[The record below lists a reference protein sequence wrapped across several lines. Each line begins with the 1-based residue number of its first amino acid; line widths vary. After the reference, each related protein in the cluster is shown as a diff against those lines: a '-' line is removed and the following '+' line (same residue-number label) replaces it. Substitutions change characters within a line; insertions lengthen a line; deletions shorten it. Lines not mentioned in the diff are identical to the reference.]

1 MRQPRGAAERRRLHV
16 RRHDPTPG
24 LADGGLEIGEAFG
37 KRPGDCRC
45 LVGHRSVRLD
55 EDEPYVGAPEAPKVG
70 VERRARTERRRH
82 RARTERCQHE
92 ASLSNV
98 GRRHRIGKGDS
109 GRESAPELLARKQ
122 HDDGPCQRAEREPR
136 ASARHGRR
144 HLAGR
149 EACQYVRQAHCQHG
163 GCGNA
168 RDQPPRH
175 GACKHGGDVA
185 QMSRVPE
192 QIELPPVEPGRSHV
206 EIVARDEHDP
216 DRRQNAARQPPRPP
230 VRDRQEQDAQ
240 SKLER
245 QRASPPDLQRRPDIL
260 KRQGGVEE
268 DERDAQRGPGA
279 PTGEELPCHALHR

>member
-1 MRQPRGAAERRRLHV
+1 MRQPRGAAECRRLHV
-16 RRHDPTPG
+16 RRHDPAPG
-24 LADGGLEIGEAFG
+24 LADRGLEVGEAFG
-37 KRPGDCRC
+37 ECSGDPRR

-55 EDEPYVGAPEAPKVG
+55 EDEPYVGAPEASKVG

-82 RARTERCQHE
+82 RARTERFQHE

-122 HDDGPCQRAEREPR
+122 HDDGPCQQAEREPR
-136 ASARHGRR
+136 SSARHGRR

-149 EACQYVRQAHCQHG
+149 EARQRVRRAHRQHG
-163 GCGNA
+163 GSGDA
-168 RDQPPRH
+168 RDQPPGRGPPEH
-175 GACKHGGDVA
+175 GADVA

-192 QIELPPVEPGRSHV
+192 QIELPPVEPGRSYV

-216 DRRQNAARQPPRPP
+216 DRGQDAARQPPRPP

-245 QRASPPDLQRRPDIL
+245 QGASPPDLQRRPDIL
-260 KRQGGVEE
+260 KGQGGVEE
-268 DERDAQRGPGA
+268 DEGDAQRGPGA